1 MCPLF
6 VLHVDMVHVCGVLDC
21 PIVDKHTLYTLSL
34 LSVHYCEMEGVFKDS
49 LFRSI
54 LFDVDLSRSQSSIL
68 SIVQ

>member
-21 PIVDKHTLYTLSL
+21 PIVDKHTLYTLAL

-49 LFRSI
+49 HFRAFLF
-54 LFDVDLSRSQSSIL
+54 
-68 SIVQ
+68 